1 MSLPLFRLLSNEGKK
16 YYNIII
22 LKSYQADVHVS
33 TKKKGTQRAQ
43 LYTFLQKDILLRRI
57 YPKKRYSTCSVIY
70 IFTERYVIEVTNS
83 ETQLCSNLVRVNK
96 VLRCIQQPQQGTP
109 GRTPSLFDKCTWFFY
124 VRYRHKGKNGF
135 LSHPKDEPTVKCLA

>member
-22 LKSYQADVHVS
+22 LKSYQADVS

-57 YPKKRYSTCSVIY
+57 YPQKSYSTRSVIY

-83 ETQLCSNLVRVNK
+83 ETQLCSNLVLCSN
-96 VLRCIQQPQQGTP
+96 QG
-109 GRTPSLFDKCTWFFY
+109 
-124 VRYRHKGKNGF
+124 V
-135 LSHPKDEPTVKCLA
+135 TVHSAVTARNTGANPFSF

>member
-22 LKSYQADVHVS
+22 LKSYQADVS

-57 YPKKRYSTCSVIY
+57 YPKKG
-70 IFTERYVIEVTNS
+70 
-83 ETQLCSNLVRVNK
+83 TQRAQLY
-96 VLRCIQQPQQGTP
+96 T
-109 GRTPSLFDKCTWFFY
+109 
-124 VRYRHKGKNGF
+124 F
-135 LSHPKDEPTVKCLA
+135 LQKDMLLK